1 MIIISLGVI
10 GFMNLYYPHLEEFIS
25 LTCFVLFLL
34 LIGKVIKYILLQ
46 RKELSKFPLIFFVWI
61 MVITLYVLFSGYLY
75 LNAEP
80 SHRLIVLGWS
90 LLFWFIPM
98 FYYSFFF
105 VNVVTS
111 QIVEQISPI
120 GDKIE
125 DPSPFANARKLALMG
140 DIDGAI
146 ALYRSYKNNQVE
158 ALFEIFRLLKSKERH
173 EEAFQTLQEIIENYE
188 DRTSAWIEAKYY
200 QAKIKSAIFKK
211 YNEAIQLYKQIL
223 RKRPKTPFHTI
234 ASAEIARLQA
244 ICKTDSSSADNSDIT
259 NTSTKKEAGQN
270 LDDSHV
276 QHFSK
281 EQKKRYILAV
291 EDTLLGS
298 YVPPDP
304 FFKGDIKKVMKDM
317 EESAK
322 EPKRK
327 KTTSEIGKKTSNK
340 NTRKEETVKKQNTKK
355 QTKPKEQKK
364 KKS

>member
-1 MIIISLGVI
+1 
-10 GFMNLYYPHLEEFIS
+10 MNEYYPRLEEFIS
-25 LTCFVLFLL
+25 LSCFVLFLL
-34 LIGKVIKYILLQ
+34 LVGKVIKYILLQ
-46 RKELSKFPLIFFVWI
+46 KKELSKLPVILFVWI
-61 MVITLYVLFSGYLY
+61 MIITLYVLFSGYLY
-75 LNAEP
+75 LNAET
-80 SHRLIVLGWS
+80 SHRLIILGWS

-105 VNVVTS
+105 VNVVSS

-173 EEAFQTLQEIIENYE
+173 EEAFQTLQEIIDNHE

-200 QAKIKSAIFKK
+200 QARIKSAIFKK
-211 YNEAIQLYKQIL
+211 YDEAIQLYKQIL
-223 RKRPKTPFHTI
+223 KKRPKTPFHTI
-234 ASAEIARLQA
+234 ANAEIARLQA
-244 ICKTDSSSADNSDIT
+244 VCKTDSSVNIPDTT
-259 NTSTKKEAGQN
+259 NISIKKEMVQN
-270 LDDSHV
+270 SDDSHI
-276 QHFSK
+276 QHSSK

-291 EDTLLGS
+291 EDTLLGA

-317 EESAK
+317 EESSK
-322 EPKRK
+322 ESKKK
-327 KTTSEIGKKTSNK
+327 KTISKTSRKINK
-340 NTRKEETVKKQNTKK
+340 EITVQKESVKKQNKNKETR
-355 QTKPKEQKK
+355 QKEQKK
-364 KKS
+364 KKN

>member
-1 MIIISLGVI
+1 
-10 GFMNLYYPHLEEFIS
+10 MNIYYPRLEEFIP
-25 LTCFVLFLL
+25 LLCFVLFLIL
-34 LIGKVIKYILLQ
+34 TGKVIKSILLQ
-46 RKELSKFPLIFFVWI
+46 RKELSKFSFILFVWI
-61 MVITLYVLFSGYLY
+61 MVITSYVLFSGYLY
-75 LNAEP
+75 VNAEP
-80 SHRLIVLGWS
+80 PRRLIILGWS

-105 VNVVTS
+105 VNVVSS

-120 GDKIE
+120 GDKIG

-173 EEAFQTLQEIIENYE
+173 EEAFQTLQEIIDNYE

-211 YNEAIQLYKQIL
+211 YDEAIQLYKQIL

-234 ASAEIARLQA
+234 ASSEIARLQA
-244 ICKTDSSSADNSDIT
+244 ICKTDSSAEENSDT
-259 NTSTKKEAGQN
+259 MNTSTVKKETVQN
-270 LDDSHV
+270 LEDSHV

-281 EQKKRYILAV
+281 GEKKRYILAV
-291 EDTLLGS
+291 EDTLLGG

-322 EPKRK
+322 EPKKK
-327 KTTSEIGKKTSNK
+327 KTTSKIDKRTNNRSAKQ
-340 NTRKEETVKKQNTKK
+340 KEFVKKQNPKKDTK
-355 QTKPKEQKK
+355 QKEQKK
-364 KKS
+364 KKT